1 MNWNVKLREMT
12 IKDLL
17 MVLGVIALVVV
28 IGWKLEFVMRIL
40 TIFFKV
46 IQPVLLG
53 VVFAFL
59 LNLPMQ
65 FFLKKFPGKKV
76 LSLIL
81 ALFCVLLT
89 LTIIV
94 LIVSPQIVENIKSL
108 VTRFPTD
115 MESVESLIREVMDYF
130 NISHEVQDTMIQ
142 NMNVYVNQAVDYI
155 LARLPDALEMVRN
168 FISEITNIFLS
179 LIISIYILLAKN
191 KVLRQCRLLSQALFS
206 KKIND
211 SLRELMDLIYT
222 TFSNFVSGQLLEALI
237 IGVLCYIGC
246 LIFRFP
252 NPSINAVLIGCT
264 NVIPIFGPII
274 GTAICAML
282 MVFSSPM
289 QAILF
294 IIFGTLLQQF
304 ESHLIYPQ
312 VVGNSVGL
320 PPIYVLFAVIICG
333 GMFGLIGM
341 VLGLPIFSVLYE
353 LGKRAVHRR
362 IRKKEARAAN
372 AEV

>member
-17 MVLGVIALVVV
+17 MILGMIALAVFLV
-28 IGWKLEFVMRIL
+28 WKLDMVMRVL
-40 TIFFKV
+40 MVFFRV
-46 IQPVLLG
+46 IQPLLLG

-76 LSLIL
+76 FSLVLSLL
-81 ALFCVLLT
+81 CVLLAI
-89 LTIIV
+89 TIIV
-94 LIVSPQIVENIKSL
+94 LIVSPQIVDNIKSL
-108 VTRFPTD
+108 VMRFPTD
-115 MESVESLIREVMDYF
+115 MESAESLIREIMDYF
-130 NISHEVQDTMIQ
+130 NISSDVQETLIQ
-142 NMNVYVNQAVDYI
+142 NLNVYVNQAVDYI
-155 LARLPDALEMVRN
+155 LARLPDAIGVVRN
-168 FISEITNIFLS
+168 FISEITNILLG
-179 LIISIYILLAKN
+179 LIISIYIILAKS
-191 KVLRQCRLLSQALFS
+191 KVLRQCSLLSQALFS
-206 KKIND
+206 KKVNAT
-211 SLRELMDLIYT
+211 LREMVDLIYA

-252 NPSINAVLIGCT
+252 NPTINAVLIGCT

-274 GTAICAML
+274 GTAICAIL

-289 QAILF
+289 QAIF
-294 IIFGTLLQQF
+294 FVIFGTLLQQF

-320 PPIYVLFAVIICG
+320 PPIYVLFAVTICG

-341 VLGLPIFSVLYE
+341 VLGLPIFSILYE

-362 IRKKEARAAN
+362 IQKKEALHKEN
-372 AEV
+372 G